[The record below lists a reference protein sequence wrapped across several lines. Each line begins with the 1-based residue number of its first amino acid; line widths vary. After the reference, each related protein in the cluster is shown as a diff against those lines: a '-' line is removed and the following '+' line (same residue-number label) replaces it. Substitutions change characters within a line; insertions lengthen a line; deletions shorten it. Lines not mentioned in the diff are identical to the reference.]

1 MKKFAGI
8 FAILAACFYAL
19 NAPFSKLILS
29 EISSTVLAG
38 LLYLGAGIGMSIIYI
53 IRKKII
59 KKEKELS
66 LDKKDLK
73 YVVMMIVLDIIAPI
87 MLLLSLKSNS
97 SEVVALINNFEI
109 VATSLIA
116 YFFFKEKIDLKLR
129 IGIIFVTIASILLS
143 VDFKTGLVF
152 TPSCLFAFLACVSW
166 GIENNCTRSISDKN
180 PLQIVV
186 LKGIFSGLG
195 SLSIGIVLGE
205 SIPDA
210 IYICYALLLGFV
222 AYGLSVF
229 FYVLAQRYIGAA
241 KTSVYY
247 ALAPFISV
255 LLSFL
260 IFRNPFNG
268 LFSLSLIIMIIG
280 IIFVTLDGLKK

>member
-1 MKKFAGI
+1 M
-8 FAILAACFYAL
+8 
-19 NAPFSKLILS
+19 
-29 EISSTVLAG
+29 
-38 LLYLGAGIGMSIIYI
+38 
-53 IRKKII
+53 
-59 KKEKELS
+59 
-66 LDKKDLK
+66 
-73 YVVMMIVLDIIAPI
+73 
-87 MLLLSLKSNS
+87 
-97 SEVVALINNFEI
+97 
-109 VATSLIA
+109 
-116 YFFFKEKIDLKLR
+116 
-129 IGIIFVTIASILLS
+129 
-143 VDFKTGLVF
+143 
-152 TPSCLFAFLACVSW
+152 
-166 GIENNCTRSISDKN
+166 
-180 PLQIVV
+180 V

-195 SLSIGIVLGE
+195 SLSIGIILGE